1 MPRTQDFP
9 DTKFSNPLNFKFLF
23 TTFRNRYLFV
33 RERLKKYAGTSA
45 SVGTGH
51 SSPVVYR
58 GLNLGT
64 GEGDYDR
71 MIAGYC
77 TELVGC
83 DVNEEDLA
91 HARALNQGV
100 MNLRYEANNAL
111 ELTYPDNYFDLI
123 VSCEVIEHVG
133 KPEQMVHEMYRVLKP
148 GGVAIMTFPSRE
160 FPVTYDPVNR
170 IWQLTRS
177 EGSREYAISQGA
189 YAFGHEYLIG
199 SADFKKWATG
209 AGFEIIEFQGL
220 SRHLVGLLEIY
231 WTGIAQSIFKK
242 NARNITTDA
251 GTSLTVR
258 PASTKEP
265 ALVFITDFILWLDK
279 LLFGWTSRSVGK
291 GVVLRKPE

>member
-1 MPRTQDFP
+1 
-9 DTKFSNPLNFKFLF
+9 LNFKFLF
-23 TTFRNRYLFV
+23 PTFRNRYLFV
-33 RERLKKYAGTSA
+33 RDRLEKY
-45 SVGTGH
+45 VPIPNPQ
-51 SSPVVYR
+51 SPIT

-71 MIAGYC
+71 MIAAHC
-77 TELVGC
+77 TQLIGC

-91 HARALNQGV
+91 HACALNKDV
-100 MNLRYEANNAL
+100 PNLRYEPNNAL
-111 ELTYPDNYFDLI
+111 ALTYPDNSFDLI

-133 KPEQMVHEMYRVLKP
+133 HPAQMLREMWRVMKP

-160 FPVTYDPVNR
+160 FPITYDPVNR

-177 EGSREYAISQGA
+177 ESSREYAISQGA

-199 SADFKKWATG
+199 SADFKRWASEVD
-209 AGFEIIEFQGL
+209 FEVVEFQGL

-231 WTGIAQSIFKK
+231 WTGVAQSVFKK
-242 NARNITTDA
+242 NARNVTADS
-251 GTSLTVR
+251 GSGLTVR

-265 ALVFITDFILWLDK
+265 VLVFVTDFILWLDK

-291 GVVLRKPE
+291 GVVLRKK